1 MEVTIYNNSS
11 SNNTVSK
18 SITAIKKMTC
28 QGYKDCNL
36 VNPQIL
42 IDYDTALFSANYMYL
57 PLFNRYYYITDI
69 TSLNGRQVLV
79 SGHTDVLMSFPVR
92 SLSGVVARNENAY
105 NLYLQDKMF
114 RVNNFNYVVT
124 KNFPSGMTPNS
135 NFIFTVAG

>member
-1 MEVTIYNNSS
+1 LEVTIYNNSS

-18 SITAIKKMTC
+18 SITAIKTMTC

-42 IDYDTALFSANYMYL
+42 IDYDTVLFSANYMYI

-69 TSLNGRQVLV
+69 TSINGRQILV

-124 KNFPSGMTPNS
+124 KNFQSGFTPNS
-135 NFIFTVAG
+135 SIIFTVAG